1 MTVYTLKSKKSKA
14 PKEVP
19 RNPVTVR
26 EPVTVV
32 DGRIVLKSTVV
43 SPVEETVAET
53 VSTDVNTETVDAVMP
68 VKVKKPRMTEA
79 QRLAQRTVVK
89 MGTEAFGLVA
99 GKAAGNVGFKGNFD
113 MNNCQ
118 FVPLE
123 VLPGEEN
130 KRVSRSDRK
139 KHDDEQ

>member
-1 MTVYTLKSKKSKA
+1 MIS
-14 PKEVP
+14 
-19 RNPVTVR
+19 
-26 EPVTVV
+26 
-32 DGRIVLKSTVV
+32 GHIVLKSAVV
-43 SPVEETVAET
+43 TTEPKVETEKVETEVENI
-53 VSTDVNTETVDAVMP
+53 STDVEQPVSTETETVET

-89 MGTEAFGLVA
+89 MGTEAFGYVA

-139 KHDDEQ
+139 KHDDDEQ